1 MDRRLIE
8 ETFPIKEVAEAV
20 KKDGKEVIRNL
31 HKWWA
36 RRPTGIT
43 RAVCYATLIPFSKNS
58 KYNTEQEKLVVELS
72 KSSSSDNQIILRK
85 AKKELKKK

>member
-1 MDRRLIE
+1 MDDDRRLIE

-58 KYNTEQEKLVVELS
+58 FALITAQHLS
-72 KSSSSDNQIILRK
+72 LECIL
-85 AKKELKKK
+85 E